1 MGGIDSEMYM
11 YFKSLLTVAFYEVR
25 KHMDDLIAMI
35 EIMYP
40 HSNMPCFARG
50 EIYKEEIRDRV
61 STRFNQL
68 AGTCNE
74 FKELVD

>member
-1 MGGIDSEMYM
+1 MTKEYVDIMGGIDSEMYM

-40 HSNMPCFARG
+40 HSNMPCFA
-50 EIYKEEIRDRV
+50 
-61 STRFNQL
+61 
-68 AGTCNE
+68 
-74 FKELVD
+74 